1 MVVEDDDLIR
11 EALEATL
18 VDEGYEVRAVAHG
31 RQALQALRTW
41 PADLILLD
49 LMLPIMDGWVFL
61 AERQR
66 LSLAPNARVAVVSAT
81 RQARNGDA
89 RALGVDAVI
98 PKPFDL
104 DLLLATT
111 ARLLERAEQPAS
123 QRSSVGPPA

>member
-1 MVVEDDDLIR
+1 MPRPERAARRRVMVVEDDPSIR
-11 EALEATL
+11 EALESTL
-18 VDEGYEVRAVAHG
+18 LDEGYQVCAVSHG
-31 RQALQALRTW
+31 REALEALRTW

-61 AERQR
+61 AERRR
-66 LSLAPNARVAVVSAT
+66 LELAPNARIAIVSAT

-104 DLLLATT
+104 DTLLTTT
-111 ARLLERAEQPAS
+111 ARLLDPTE
-123 QRSSVGPPA
+123 

>member
-1 MVVEDDDLIR
+1 MVVEDDPSIRDALESTLIDEGHQVCAVSHGR
-11 EALEATL
+11 EALE
-18 VDEGYEVRAVAHG
+18 
-31 RQALQALRTW
+31 ALRTW

-61 AERQR
+61 AERRR
-66 LSLAPNARVAVVSAT
+66 LELAPNARIVIVSAT

-104 DLLLATT
+104 DTLLTTT
-111 ARLLERAEQPAS
+111 ARLLDQTEHPR
-123 QRSSVGPPA
+123 